1 MRIFLTAAAVAVLP
15 IIAHANAAED
25 TIEARHGFMKMLA
38 INMGQ
43 LAGMAKGE
51 IGYDEDMAVAAATNI
66 QALTGY
72 DLPSLF
78 IAGTSSD
85 ENPESDALPVVWEK
99 PEEFSNAFMQL
110 REAAAGAPD
119 AVKGGQANVGPA
131 LQKLGT
137 GCKNCHDTYR
147 KPQK

>member
-15 IIAHANAAED
+15 ILAHADAAED
-25 TIEARHGFMKMLA
+25 AIEARHGYMKMLA

-51 IGYDEDMAVAAATNI
+51 IGYDEAMASHAASNI
-66 QALTGY
+66 SALSGY

-78 IAGTSSD
+78 VAGTSSD
-85 ENPESDALPVVWEK
+85 ENPESDALPVIWAK
-99 PEEFSNAFMQL
+99 PEEFSNKFMEF
-110 REAAAGAPD
+110 REAASGAAD
-119 AVKGGQANVGPA
+119 AVKGGQGSVGPVV
-131 LQKLGT
+131 QKLGT
-137 GCKNCHDTYR
+137 ACKGCHDTYR